1 MAATATNG
9 YAPINSFHQRMAE
22 QAVTNAGGTLTPLPF
37 LGYQPSASSGAA
49 TMPLNYQ
56 QRNAAQLGAVPA
68 MTPATLP
75 GATATSGTVT
85 ASATGGTNPNPTSPA
100 GWLTNPSATNVNISP
115 DILNSM
121 QQYGDAAYNQAT
133 SRLDPQWNQQKAAFD
148 QQMVGQGLEQGS
160 AAYDNA
166 FRDFSNAKNDAY
178 SGARNAAMQQGLQ
191 AQGQAFGQG
200 LSQSQLANALA
211 SAQISANG
219 QVGAATANASGTI
232 GAANAHADAQRYGD
246 ELSAMLGYGNLGLGY
261 GQLGLAQ
268 NNQDYNQMMGLYGA
282 GNQVDRY
289 NNALPGMQ
297 MQNIGQ
303 LLGMIPGSNAQPV
316 DVMGAYG
323 LNSGMQNNAYQGQL
337 ATSNANNS
345 MLGSFASAA
354 MNYYM
359 MNGMGGGMTVDTGQ
373 PGASLGTMNPPP
385 SAWQPSGGMWGG

>member
-1 MAATATNG
+1 M
-9 YAPINSFHQRMAE
+9 
-22 QAVTNAGGTLTPLPF
+22 PF
-37 LGYQPSASSGAA
+37 NYQQ
-49 TMPLNYQ
+49 MNYQ
-56 QRNAAQLGAVPA
+56 QRKMAPPGVAPA
-68 MTPATLP
+68 MTPVTVP
-75 GATATSGTVT
+75 GAGGAIATATSGT
-85 ASATGGTNPNPTSPA
+85 PA
-100 GWLTNPSATNVNISP
+100 APHVAPGSWLTDPAATNVSISP

-121 QQYGDAAYNQAT
+121 QKYTDAAYNQAT

-219 QVGAATANASGTI
+219 QVGAASASAAGTI

-268 NNQDYNQMMGLYGA
+268 NNQDYQQMMGLYGA
-282 GNQVDRY
+282 GQTSDMY
-289 NNALPGMQ
+289 NNSIPGME
-297 MQNIGQ
+297 MGNISQ
-303 LLGMIPGSNAQPV
+303 VLGMMPNGNVSPV
-316 DVMGAYG
+316 DVTGAYG
-323 LNSGMQNNAYQGQL
+323 LNAGQQNTAYQG
-337 ATSNANNS
+337 AVASNNASNQTQ
-345 MLGSFASAA
+345 GAVASAA
-354 MNYYM
+354 IMAAIM
-359 MNGMGGGMTVDTGQ
+359 
-373 PGASLGTMNPPP
+373 L
-385 SAWQPSGGMWGG
+385 